1 MLTVAM
7 IVFGFVGVLLVIQ
20 PVELVSWVW
29 TGGLDMVD
37 FTHTAACFLVLAG
50 GACQGILGPMMRAL
64 KWTVFEVVAW
74 TAAAGILV
82 ALLLSALFQPAGLA
96 ACAAWVSAAAAV
108 APWAALGWVVL
119 LGVTSLFSTYFL
131 NWAWQLEPA
140 GPVDMVN
147 MSFFVGAML
156 VFQLAVLEEASNAWA
171 VAGVVVIVAAAAA
184 LIYSRLSARFDA

>member
-1 MLTVAM
+1 M
-7 IVFGFVGVLLVIQ
+7 
-20 PVELVSWVW
+20 
-29 TGGLDMVD
+29 D

-50 GACQGILGPMMRAL
+50 GACQVSMLTRDLHHLSHRLYDAHAKAVWRHAAREQGILGPMMRAL

-156 VFQLAVLEEASNAWA
+156 VFQLAVLEVLNSQLATN
-171 VAGVVVIVAAAAA
+171 VRMCIV
-184 LIYSRLSARFDA
+184 